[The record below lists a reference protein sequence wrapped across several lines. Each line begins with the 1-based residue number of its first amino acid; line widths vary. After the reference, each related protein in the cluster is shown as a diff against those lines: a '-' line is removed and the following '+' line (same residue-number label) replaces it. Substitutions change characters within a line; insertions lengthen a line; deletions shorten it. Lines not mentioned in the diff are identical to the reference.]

1 MEQIEV
7 STRGRQ
13 AFHDITNE
21 VQAVV
26 SRSGV
31 QDGLCFIFCRH
42 TTAGLTLNEN
52 WDPTVQHDIG
62 VGLDAI
68 SPQRPEYRHGEG
80 NSPAHLK
87 SSLVGAA
94 QFVPIAD
101 GRLVLG
107 TWQGVYLAEFDGP
120 RRRKVLVTVMT
131 G

>member
-7 STRGRQ
+7 STGGRQ

-21 VQAVV
+21 VQAAI

-31 QDGLCFIFCRH
+31 QDGVCFLFCLH
-42 TTAGLTLNEN
+42 TTAGLTVNEN
-52 WDPTVQHDIG
+52 WDPTVQQDIG
-62 VGLDAI
+62 TGLDAI
-68 SPQRPEYRHGEG
+68 SPQRPEYRHSEG

-87 SSLVGAA
+87 CSLIGPS
-94 QFVPIAD
+94 QFVPVA
-101 GRLVLG
+101 GGKLVLG

-120 RRRKVLVTVMT
+120 RRRKVVVKVVE

>member
-13 AFHDITNE
+13 AFHDITGE

-94 QFVPIAD
+94 QFVPVAD

-120 RRRKVLVTVMT
+120 RRRQVLVKVVAD
-131 G
+131 